1 MTARFQELLDKAT
14 TGDAEALTRLVEA
27 LRAAADSDP
36 ALLLET
42 ARSPHPVM
50 RQAVVRVAAQ
60 RKEAPALQ
68 AVALL
73 ARDAALEVRRTL
85 AETLGRATPGH
96 LDDVVVQLLQ
106 DDESEI
112 RYLAVQAAR
121 SRPLLE
127 AALAAQIT
135 REDDDLVRQA
145 IARVLLHATHAT
157 VLPALVTTLAQDET
171 RAVAEACAGAIESQ
185 LELRG
190 CWPDTSIR
198 PKLPILETALQRLAM
213 LGMDRFI
220 RLGSWLSHRVAHDS
234 DPEKLRTFGTLLTEE
249 AEAGRLPRSH
259 GSASLCHV
267 VRQVLSGAP
276 PRAVVLLGDPGAGKT
291 ALVYELVH
299 LLRHEHPEPW
309 TVVRVSPADLLAG
322 TTYLGEWQTKLR
334 NLVQTVRYPRR
345 VLLYIPNLE
354 ELSETGRSAHSD
366 SSVATALAPHIER
379 GEVVILG
386 ETTPEAFRTGLGAVG
401 SLRRLFHVVE
411 VREATTQQTRAV
423 LRAVRDEAGANVP
436 DAVLDRLVELADYYL
451 PGIAQPGRSVGL
463 LRRLLRGESSRER
476 EWESGNDAPA
486 GVPVSVSVTVSLS
499 SNRTVTVVPAPV
511 APDSPPISERDV
523 LRTLSTSTGIPI
535 DFLDDN
541 VPLDRV
547 QLRSFFEARVMGQ
560 PEAVEAVVD
569 LVALIKAGLTD
580 PGKPFGVLFFVG
592 PTGVGKTEM
601 ARTLAELLFGDASR
615 LLRIDMSE
623 FATYEAHERLLGF
636 ASTPGLLTAPVRDRP
651 FSVVLLDE
659 IEKAHPTVFD
669 LCLQI
674 FDAGRLTDRQ
684 GRTTDF
690 RRTIIIL
697 TSNIGSKEAG
707 EGPFGFK
714 TEAVPGDDGSAL
726 RELDR
731 TFRPE
736 FLNRLD
742 RIVTFRHLEAETAEK
757 IARRE
762 VTRVLERSGIARRRL
777 TVDVEPAVI
786 AKLLREG
793 YSQTFGARPLKR
805 TVERLIL
812 QPLAWSIAAGKV
824 AAGSVLRLVTRG
836 GEVRIESAPPDGD
849 GTERG
854 TPGEERA
861 PVLGLS
867 SLETRRLPRAALQ
880 TQIEALAD
888 RVTSLKLA
896 AQRLAMRKSELLD
909 WTAGTTFRDEPTAAR
924 RVHDEIYRLDAVLT
938 ALTALE
944 RAVNDQAEFAR
955 QRRLSERDAAQIR
968 RRLELL
974 DVQAQHLAA
983 LVAYRDPRDLA
994 DAYLCLTRIAPQGA
1008 GLDVVATLGR
1018 MYQGLAERHGL
1029 EATVLDDR
1037 QGGSPWE
1044 DSLTIQM
1051 TAAGAYTLLQGEAGL
1066 HHFSQK
1072 LGDQQSG
1079 GRRHERDVVRVEVL
1093 AAPADETPFPAAE
1106 LSVETHNLSSV
1117 NGRLLPRPKL
1127 EVQLLHL
1134 PTMISVRAWTDGGR
1148 AQAVERLTPLLRAR
1162 IEAAGAAPADAAAN
1176 LPPIIRRY
1184 VLAPSPYVR
1193 DLRVGRTTG
1202 RLDLVLKGHLEPFLR
1217 RGGE

>member
-1 MTARFQELLDKAT
+1 MTAQFQELVDQAVA
-14 TGDAEALTRLVEA
+14 GSAEALTRLGDA
-27 LRAAADSDP
+27 LRAAADAEP
-36 ALLLET
+36 AFLLDAARVPQPVLRQAAARVAVQRADAVAGQAVLLLVKDT
-42 ARSPHPVM
+42 
-50 RQAVVRVAAQ
+50 
-60 RKEAPALQ
+60 
-68 AVALL
+68 
-73 ARDAALEVRRTL
+73 ALEVRRTL
-85 AETLGRATPGH
+85 AEALGRAAPGCF
-96 LDDVVVQLLQ
+96 DNAVAQLFQ
-106 DDESEI
+106 DEESEI

-121 SRPLLE
+121 SRPALE

-145 IARVLLHATHAT
+145 IARVLLHATHAA

-171 RAVAEACAGAIESQ
+171 RAVAEACAGAVESQ

-190 CWPDTSIR
+190 CWPDASVR
-198 PKLPILETALQRLAM
+198 PKLPILEAALQRLAM

-234 DPEKLRTFGTLLTEE
+234 DPDKLRTFGTILTEE
-249 AEAGRLPRSH
+249 AEAGRLPRAH
-259 GSASLCHV
+259 GAQSLCHA

-299 LLRHEHPEPW
+299 LLRHEQPEPW

-322 TTYLGEWQTKLR
+322 TTYLGEWQTRLR
-334 NLVQTVRYPRR
+334 NLVQTVRYPRH

-411 VREATTQQTRAV
+411 VREASTPQTRAV
-423 LRAVRDEAGANVP
+423 LRAVRDEAAANVP

-463 LRRLLRGESSRER
+463 LRRLLRGDTLQER
-476 EWESGNDAPA
+476 TWESGNDAPA

-499 SNRTVTVVPAPV
+499 RERGLTVVPAPV
-511 APDSPPISERDV
+511 SSAVPPISERDV

-541 VPLDRV
+541 VPLERGR
-547 QLRSFFEARVMGQ
+547 LRAFFEARVMGQ

-580 PGKPFGVLFFVG
+580 PGKPFGVLFFIG

-601 ARTLAELLFGDASR
+601 ARTLAELLFGDAGR
-615 LLRIDMSE
+615 LIRIDMSE

-636 ASTPGLLTAPVRDRP
+636 GSTPGLLTAPVRDRP

-714 TEAVPGDDGSAL
+714 TRVVPGDDGSAL

-742 RIVTFRHLEAETAEK
+742 RIVAFRHLEAETAEK

-762 VTRVLERSGIARRRL
+762 VARVLERSGIARRRL

-836 GEVRIESAPPDGD
+836 GEVRIEAAVPDGD
-849 GTERG
+849 GLER
-854 TPGEERA
+854 PALDDERA
-861 PVLGLS
+861 TPLRLS
-867 SLETRRLPRAALQ
+867 SLEPRPAPRAALQ
-880 TQIEALAD
+880 AQIETLAE
-888 RVTSLKLA
+888 RVAGLKPA
-896 AQRLAMRKSELLD
+896 AQRLASRKSELLTR
-909 WTAGTTFRDEPTAAR
+909 TAGATFRDEPAAAR
-924 RVHDEIYRLDAVLT
+924 RVHDEIYRLDAVL
-938 ALTALE
+938 ASLSAMQ
-944 RAVNDQAEFAR
+944 RAVNEQADFAR
-955 QRRLSERDAAQIR
+955 QRRLSERDATQIR

-974 DVQAQHLAA
+974 DVQAQHLGA

-994 DAYLCLTRIAPQGA
+994 DAYLCLTRIAPQGT
-1008 GLDVVATLGR
+1008 GLDAVAALGR

-1029 EATVLDDR
+1029 EAAVLDDR
-1037 QGGSPWE
+1037 QGGTPWE
-1044 DSLTIQM
+1044 DTLTLQM
-1051 TAAGAYTLLQGEAGL
+1051 SAAGAFTLLQGEAGL

-1072 LGDQQSG
+1072 LGDPG

-1106 LSVETHNLSSV
+1106 ISVETNNLPAVS
-1117 NGRLLPRPKL
+1117 GRLLPKPKL

-1134 PTMISVRAWTDGGR
+1134 PTMISVRAWTDGNR

-1162 IEAAGAAPADAAAN
+1162 IEASGAATASATAP
-1176 LPPIIRRY
+1176 PPIVRRY

-1217 RGGE
+1217 RQD